1 MTSSIQRY
9 IYFILACSV
18 SYKLAMG
25 QMLVEG
31 GCPEA
36 NLERAAAMIE
46 AAGRAGCEIVVLPE
60 CLDLGWTDPSARDI
74 AEPIPGRY
82 SDVLSRAASDSALY
96 VTAGLTERT
105 GSRVYNAAVLIAP
118 NGEIVLKHRKINE
131 LTIAQDLYSVGD
143 RLSVVETPY
152 GIAGITICA
161 DNFPDSLV
169 LAHAL
174 ARMGCQILLSPC
186 AWAVE
191 ANHDNSLEPY
201 GALWR
206 GAYETLT
213 GLYDLTVAGVSNV
226 GWLRG
231 GPWMGRKCIGCSLAV
246 GPGGRVLAQGP
257 YGESAESL
265 IVVDVP

>member
-1 MTSSIQRY
+1 MTSSIQRH

-46 AAGRAGCEIVVLPE
+46 AAGRAGCKIVVLPE

-191 ANHDNSLEPY
+191 ANHD
-201 GALWR
+201 
-206 GAYETLT
+206 
-213 GLYDLTVAGVSNV
+213 
-226 GWLRG
+226 
-231 GPWMGRKCIGCSLAV
+231 
-246 GPGGRVLAQGP
+246 
-257 YGESAESL
+257 
-265 IVVDVP
+265 